1 MESKGEGRRR
11 DEDAA
16 AEMAVQQQ
24 QQQRMIVPKP
34 EPMEMVQGLPVL
46 RRPAGARTKDR
57 HTKVEGRGRRIRMPA
72 ACAARIFQL
81 TRELG
86 HKSDG
91 ETIRWLLQ
99 HAEPAIIAATGTGT
113 VPAIATTVGGTL
125 QIPTQSQA
133 TSVTAS
139 STTSADDAEE
149 AAKKRRRTKLQPT
162 RAAGSSAASGYYQN
176 TSVHDPMVGG
186 AGAGA
191 VSISTGLAPIGAAQG
206 LVPMWALGGSG
217 AGRVISPTAL
227 WMLPPT
233 ATTIAGPSGQ
243 HAQIWAFPSAPQIIN
258 LSAARP
264 ITAATST
271 AAVFPGL
278 NIAASAVE
286 FPVAAHPSEGKPEL
300 QLMSEASAER
310 HRREAEAENEDDE
323 EEEQQQPLSSA
334 DD

>member
-11 DEDAA
+11 DEAA
-16 AEMAVQQQ
+16 MAVAQ

-34 EPMEMVQGLPVL
+34 EPTEMVAGLPVL
-46 RRPAGARTKDR
+46 RRPTGARTKDR

-125 QIPTQSQA
+125 QIPTQSQ
-133 TSVTAS
+133 TTPVTAS
-139 STTSADDAEE
+139 STTSAEEAEE

-162 RAAGSSAASGYYQN
+162 RAAGSSAATGYYQ
-176 TSVHDPMVGG
+176 SVPVHDPMLG
-186 AGAGA
+186 GAGA
-191 VSISTGLAPIGAAQG
+191 VSISTGLAPIGTAQG
-206 LVPMWALGGSG
+206 LVPMWALGGAGTG
-217 AGRVISPTAL
+217 AGRVIPPTAV
-227 WMLPPT
+227 WMVPPS

-243 HAQIWAFPSAPQIIN
+243 QAQIWAFPSTTQIIN
-258 LSAARP
+258 LAPARP
-264 ITAATST
+264 AT
-271 AAVFPGL
+271 AVFPGL
-278 NIAASAVE
+278 NIAAGAVE
-286 FPVAAHPSEGKPEL
+286 HQVTTPSEGKPEL
-300 QLMSEASAER
+300 QLM
-310 HRREAEAENEDDE
+310 HRREAETEAAVAREENKNDDE
-323 EEEQQQPLSSA
+323 DEEQQQQQQQPLSSA